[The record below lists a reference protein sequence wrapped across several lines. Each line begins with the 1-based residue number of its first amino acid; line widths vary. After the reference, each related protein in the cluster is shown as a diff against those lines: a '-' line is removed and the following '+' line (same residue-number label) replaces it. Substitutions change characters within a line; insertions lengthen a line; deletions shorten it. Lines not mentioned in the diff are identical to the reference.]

1 VSINDL
7 VKEEANRQVDT
18 AIEDIPA
25 DRKKYGSPL
34 GKTILQYKDLSD
46 FLLGYEFG
54 YIIGYIIGV
63 CMLYY
68 NNQVKQS
75 GREGITEEEDRQVTR
90 DIETVI
96 VDRLPEIRQVISRTS

>member
-1 VSINDL
+1 M
-7 VKEEANRQVDT
+7 K
-18 AIEDIPA
+18 
-25 DRKKYGSPL
+25 
-34 GKTILQYKDLSD
+34 
-46 FLLGYEFG
+46 F
-54 YIIGYIIGV
+54 GYIIGV

-96 VDRLPEIRQVISRTS
+96 VDRLPEIRQAISRTS

>member
-7 VKEEANRQVDT
+7 VKEEANRQVDS
-18 AIEDIPA
+18 AIEDIPT
-25 DRKKYGSPL
+25 DRKKYGSSL

-46 FLLGYEFG
+46 FLLGYEF
-54 YIIGYIIGV
+54 GYIIGV

-96 VDRLPEIRQVISRTS
+96 VDRLPEIRQAISRTS